1 MTFTC
6 PPDHKHGQ
14 TSNCYSMHKCR
25 CDECREVR
33 AKQHQAYR
41 RKARNGHIQE
51 YVDAGPIAQHIRR
64 LVRDGWEYA
73 DIAKVSGV
81 SEPTIGRVRRGV
93 TKRVETE
100 TADAILGTLPRMR
113 DRANPSRMVNAVGV
127 RRRIR
132 ALVAVGWTV
141 REIARR
147 VGKTP
152 SQMWWYERQDMV
164 TVATHAMVAAV
175 YDEMWAETPPQ
186 ATAEQRRIYK
196 RARTHAANRGWPS
209 PLAWDDDRIDDPLA
223 IPDTDGIKELADA
236 DLIDAAL
243 NGEKPKLTPAQ
254 RREVITILNERR
266 WPAWRIGEHIGCA
279 TDTVHRIR
287 NQLDLPVYLAN
298 GTHYKD
304 GTLAA

>member
-1 MTFTC
+1 MTHIC
-6 PPDHKHGQ
+6 DPSHKHGQ

-33 AKQHQAYR
+33 AEQHRAYR
-41 RKARNGHIQE
+41 RKIRNGHIQE
-51 YVDAGPIAQHIRR
+51 YVDAGPIAHHIRL
-64 LVRDGWEYA
+64 LVRDRWEYA

-113 DRANPSRMVNAVGV
+113 DRANPNRMVNAVGV

-132 ALVAVGWTV
+132 ALAAVGWTI

-164 TVATHAMVAAV
+164 TVATHRTVSAV
-175 YDEMWAETPPQ
+175 YDEMWNETPPQ
-186 ATAEQRRIYK
+186 GTTEQVRIYK
-196 RARTHAANRGWPS
+196 RSRTHAATRGWHG
-209 PLAWDDDRIDDPLA
+209 PLAWDDETIDDPMA
-223 IPDTDGIKELADA
+223 IPDIDGSQGWSDT
-236 DLIDAAL
+236 DLIQAAVD
-243 NGEKPKLTPAQ
+243 GEKPKLTPEQ
-254 RREVITILNERR
+254 RREVIAILNERR
-266 WPAWRIGEHIGCA
+266 WAAHKIAEHIGCA